1 MTNLIIKEIIGSS
14 NAILRSSGASLY
26 EIILSE
32 IKINNKVVVDFIDI
46 ENLTSGF
53 CNASFG
59 KLAMEYKNAKE
70 KIILQNVSSNIF
82 EEKIYNSLSLSDKN
96 DKKNDLQST
105 DDAILDL
112 FN

>member
-32 IKINNKVVVDFIDI
+32 IKINNKVVIDFTDI

-59 KLAMEYKNAKE
+59 KLAMELKNVKE
-70 KIILQNVSSNIF
+70 SIILQNIGSNIF
-82 EEKIYNSLSLSDKN
+82 EQKINNSLNHSNHNDTKN
-96 DKKNDLQST
+96 DFKST